1 MVDGCLGWLE
11 DLLLTGVGG
20 TIHPGSRRGGI
31 AWTPLSILSLTNINI
46 FGTLAVRSIQ
56 LSIRLVRV
64 QLFSNTLT
72 RCSWLLLGS
81 IVCVNVAIII
91 GIYLN

>member
-1 MVDGCLGWLE
+1 MVDGCLGWLK
-11 DLLLTGVGG
+11 DLLLTCVGW
-20 TIHPGSRRGGI
+20 TVKPGSRRGGI
-31 AWTPLSILSLTNINI
+31 ARTPLSINTLTNVYI
-46 FGTLAVRSIQ
+46 FGTLAIRSIP